1 MANTFPLASNTFWTA
16 GKWLF
21 VLITMLLLL
30 IIPYIIIHN
39 KYNYGAE
46 YVQLTEKQVQR
57 VSSLILLNASN
68 DTDSNTTPLT
78 AQQISL
84 VVDFLNVELS
94 GDINAAQLTEIKNYL
109 LKVDKREAT
118 AFLTDTRYKV
128 KSYFF
133 LTGSATYIEV
143 IFWALFGVIASLLFY
158 VADAYRKNQNDPE
171 EGFDPSE
178 LPYQIAKLFYAPL
191 AVLVLVLGYGLFS
204 GEELIDIDAGKGMII
219 FAFVGGFY
227 SGRMMNFLDRLK
239 DVLLPGNDTSTQKQG
254 TSPGAG
260 NSNNN
265 SNMADVQ
272 VKLSLDG
279 TLLTDAQKAN
289 IAEAGWNKGVVTLQP
304 DAGDVIV
311 LSVPK
316 NDQDDTFTGTAIPF
330 GHYLLKAAFSLAD
343 DDRSI
348 INLEGSADVEISQS
362 PVKVDVQMKKSDAVG

>member
-1 MANTFPLASNTFWTA
+1 MASTFPLASNTFWTA

-21 VLITMLLLL
+21 VLITLLLLL
-30 IIPYIIIHN
+30 IVPYLIIHN
-39 KYNYGAE
+39 DLKYGGE

-68 DTDSNTTPLT
+68 NADSNTTPLN

-84 VVDFLNVELS
+84 IVDFLNVELS
-94 GDINAAQLTEIKNYL
+94 GDIDAAQLAEIKNYL

-128 KSYFF
+128 SSYFF

-158 VADAYRKNQNDPE
+158 VADAYRKNQISAAD
-171 EGFDPSE
+171 GFDPTE

-191 AVLVLVLGYGLFS
+191 TVLVLVLGYGLFS
-204 GEELIDIDAGKGMII
+204 GQELIDIDAGKGMII

-239 DVLLPGNDTSTQKQG
+239 DVLIPGDETANQKPG
-254 TSPGAG
+254 TSAATGS
-260 NSNNN
+260 SNN
-265 SNMADVQ
+265 STVAEVQ

-279 TLLTDAQKAN
+279 NLLTDAQKAT
-289 IAEAGWNKGVVTLQP
+289 IAEAGWNKGLVTLQP
-304 DAGDVIV
+304 DAGEAIV
-311 LSVPK
+311 LSVPQD
-316 NDQDDTFTGTAIPF
+316 DQDDTFTGTGIPF
-330 GHYLLKAAFSLAD
+330 GHYLLKAAFSVAD
-343 DDRSI
+343 EDRSI

-362 PVKVDVQMKKSDAVG
+362 PAKIDVQMKKSDAAG